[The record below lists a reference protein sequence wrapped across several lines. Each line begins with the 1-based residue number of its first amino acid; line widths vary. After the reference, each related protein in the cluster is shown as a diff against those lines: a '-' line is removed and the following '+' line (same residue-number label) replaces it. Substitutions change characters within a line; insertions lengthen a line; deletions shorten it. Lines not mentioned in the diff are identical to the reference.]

1 MREAIKD
8 TEVTPLLY
16 RATESED
23 QYREL
28 VSILK
33 DRYDQRR
40 LIHRTYTMSIVNAP
54 VIKQGNY
61 TEFCSFIDN
70 LEHNLSSLTDSGQ
83 HTIDAVWTS
92 IITTKLS
99 KRLEEEW
106 LKYSDDTKDVPD
118 ISTLL
123 AFLKR
128 QLHYMPKNVFQPK
141 VDNKTEPQQKRNKF
155 SVNQV

>member
-1 MREAIKD
+1 
-8 TEVTPLLY
+8 
-16 RATESED
+16 
-23 QYREL
+23 
-28 VSILK
+28 
-33 DRYDQRR
+33 
-40 LIHRTYTMSIVNAP
+40 MSIVNDP

-61 TEFCSFIDN
+61 TELCSFIDN

-128 QLHYMPKNVFQPK
+128 QLQYMPKNVF
-141 VDNKTEPQQKRNKF
+141 
-155 SVNQV
+155 

>member
-1 MREAIKD
+1 MKWAGFWARSAAHDNRGLDDTQKLTYLREAIKD

-40 LIHRTYTMSIVNAP
+40 LIHRTYTMSIINAP

-61 TEFCSFIDN
+61 TELCSFIDNLEHNLSCSFIDN
-70 LEHNLSSLTDSGQ
+70 LEHNLSSLTHSC
-83 HTIDAVWTS
+83 
-92 IITTKLS
+92 
-99 KRLEEEW
+99 
-106 LKYSDDTKDVPD
+106 
-118 ISTLL
+118 
-123 AFLKR
+123 
-128 QLHYMPKNVFQPK
+128 QP
-141 VDNKTEPQQKRNKF
+141 
-155 SVNQV
+155 S